1 MDYTFANFV
10 VGSSSQFAHA
20 AALAVAK
27 LPARA
32 YNPLFIYGG
41 MGMGKTH
48 LLQAIGHFMEQ
59 HDSTQRILYLSA
71 EQFSRQLISD
81 LQHGCMETFR
91 DHYRQVD
98 ALLIDD
104 VQFLAGK
111 TRSQEEFFHTFNT
124 LYEAGKQ
131 VVLTSDRPPQEI
143 TPMQERLRSRFL
155 CGVVADI
162 QPPDL
167 ETRIAILYRKAEALK
182 LTLSPRIALH
192 VASHIKSNIRDLEGC
207 LARMGTAASLSG
219 QGISEELAE
228 HTLQQIAAERQRAMT
243 TPRIQQVVAAHFGL
257 KASELK
263 SNRRVRSIAFPR
275 QIAMFL
281 CRELT
286 DSSLPE
292 IGRHFGGKDH
302 TTVLHSCAKIT
313 RLEESDEQVARLLW
327 QLRQVLGG

>member
-1 MDYTFANFV
+1 
-10 VGSSSQFAHA
+10 
-20 AALAVAK
+20 
-27 LPARA
+27 
-32 YNPLFIYGG
+32 
-41 MGMGKTH
+41 
-48 LLQAIGHFMEQ
+48 
-59 HDSTQRILYLSA
+59 
-71 EQFSRQLISD
+71 
-81 LQHGCMETFR
+81 
-91 DHYRQVD
+91 
-98 ALLIDD
+98 
-104 VQFLAGK
+104 
-111 TRSQEEFFHTFNT
+111 
-124 LYEAGKQ
+124 
-131 VVLTSDRPPQEI
+131 
-143 TPMQERLRSRFL
+143 MQERLRSRFL

-207 LARMGTAASLSG
+207 LARMGTATSLSG

-257 KASELK
+257 KTSELK